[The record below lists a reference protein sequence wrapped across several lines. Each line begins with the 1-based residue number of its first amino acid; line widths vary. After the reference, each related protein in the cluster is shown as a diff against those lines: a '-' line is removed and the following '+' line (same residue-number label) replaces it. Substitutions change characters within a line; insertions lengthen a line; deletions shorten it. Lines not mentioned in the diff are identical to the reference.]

1 MLFVYCILYIPSTVA
16 FSSQVITT
24 AVVTVLAC
32 GVLAPEVIETQ
43 TFFSLSLISI
53 IKTLKSIHKC
63 QCSHH
68 QQL

>member
-16 FSSQVITT
+16 LSSQVIAT
-24 AVVTVLAC
+24 AVVAVLAS

-43 TFFSLSLISI
+43 TFVSLSLISI
-53 IKTLKSIHKC
+53 IITLKSIHKC